1 MNRPALM
8 LLLASFL
15 AAACGG
21 GSTTSGGPTSAPT
34 GSGQT
39 GAGGPSTTYDVTYT
53 DGTSVIDSS
62 AYEDALLAAPV
73 PTDGDTSNSG
83 AYHFKTADW
92 VSALKPGQV
101 VIFANHA
108 LVKVD
113 SVDVAGGETTVQTEP
128 ATLDQA
134 IQSGKLGWDYGVNW
148 QTLPDASYQGVAD
161 ALVAMVVPNG
171 VVADSP
177 LSRRAPA
184 AAGAPGLSWSG
195 TIEGFDTKLSLTAD
209 ATRLNISLSAKKT
222 TTGGAFAQ
230 VTAKGWISNFTQ
242 ETFLTYEQSQASETT
257 TKTIGLQGQIQVEW
271 HAGAAPEVG
280 APLTDVTQF
289 KIPVALPIPFTVGPI
304 PVVLKLMATLQVVPE
319 LSVDKASSGGNYTI
333 DFASD
338 QGFSIKNE
346 LATPFSNVKSVN
358 FAVTGETVS
367 AGMGPVGF
375 ALGVEFPRFEI
386 SIFNTVSAFVS
397 LKTYSTSQ
405 WTPGT
410 TYTSDIPPCQMGTSQ
425 MGAYAGWNVKALGFK
440 LAGDATEL
448 WKRDYQKYKDDKP
461 CTLTGK

>member
-1 MNRPALM
+1 
-8 LLLASFL
+8 
-15 AAACGG
+15 
-21 GSTTSGGPTSAPT
+21 
-34 GSGQT
+34 
-39 GAGGPSTTYDVTYT
+39 
-53 DGTSVIDSS
+53 
-62 AYEDALLAAPV
+62 
-73 PTDGDTSNSG
+73 
-83 AYHFKTADW
+83 
-92 VSALKPGQV
+92 

-113 SVDVAGGETTVQTEP
+113 SVENSGGEVTVHTEP

-134 IQSGKLGWDYGVNW
+134 IKDGKVGWDYGVDW
-148 QTLPDASYQGVAD
+148 QTLPASSYQGVANS
-161 ALVAMVVPNG
+161 LIAMVVPNA
-171 VVADSP
+171 VVADSFVG
-177 LSRRAPA
+177 RREPVT
-184 AAGAPGLSWSG
+184 AGLPGINWSG
-195 TIEGFDTKLSLTAD
+195 TIEGFATKLSLTPEENK
-209 ATRLNISLSAKKT
+209 LSIIVSAKKT

-230 VTAKGWISNFTQ
+230 VTAMGWISNFTQ
-242 ETFLTYEQSQASETT
+242 ETFLTYEQSQASEVTS
-257 TKTIGLQGQIQVEW
+257 KTIGLQGQIQVEW

-289 KIPVALPIPFTVGPI
+289 KIPVELPIPFTVGPI

-338 QGFSIKNE
+338 QGFTIKNE
-346 LATPFSNVKSVN
+346 LAKPFSNVKSVD

-386 SIFNTVSAFVS
+386 SVFNTVSAFVS

-410 TYTSDIPPCQMGTSQ
+410 TYTNDIPPCQMGTSQ
-425 MGAYAGWNVKALGFK
+425 MAAYAGWAVKALGFK
-440 LAGDATEL
+440 LAGDTTEL
-448 WKRDYQKYKDDKP
+448 WKRDYAKYKDDKP